1 MPNPDSFQVGF
12 IHAEGTRP
20 MSSISL
26 PARCDRA
33 ATEALLPE
41 MIAALGSGP
50 LHIDARECQQVGQ
63 AMLQLLVSAR
73 QTGEGAVILASP
85 ALRETAELAGLS
97 EELFAGADA

>member
-1 MPNPDSFQVGF
+1 
-12 IHAEGTRP
+12 

-41 MIAALGSGP
+41 LIAALGSGP
-50 LHIDARECQQVGQ
+50 LHIDAQECEQVGQ

-73 QTGEGAVILASP
+73 QTGEGAVIKSSQ
-85 ALRETAELAGLS
+85 ALRDTAKLAGLTD
-97 EELFAGADA
+97 ELFAGADA